1 MYQNIQGSFIHNC
14 VKLGIQME
22 QRNGFFN
29 LWYEIL
35 HNNEKVLKHS
45 TIWMNL
51 TDIALR
57 GRSQVQKRA
66 SCT

>member
-1 MYQNIQGSFIHNC
+1 
-14 VKLGIQME
+14 ME